1 MFQEVDLSQVKGGK
15 GNASFTE
22 QTAYTD
28 YTKKWEDTSTSVDS
42 DSSDSNYEV
51 PQDLLTEI
59 MQDFVCAGEVCG
71 AKCCTNILLLSDK
84 EIAKIRNYV
93 NRNNIP
99 LNNPYSIFNQEY
111 VDKCPFVDPETFKCR
126 IYPVRGE
133 VCKSFT
139 CNTYLKKKPNIP
151 NYRNKKVV
159 DMLATFG
166 GKDVYYPCKPDLKQ
180 QEEIFKA
187 KKKMVYKER

>member
-1 MFQEVDLSQVKGGK
+1 MFKEADLSKVEGGE
-15 GNASFTE
+15 GNTL
-22 QTAYTD
+22 TD
-28 YTKKWEDTSTSVDS
+28 YTQSEQDKKESGGI
-42 DSSDSNYEV
+42 EV
-51 PQDLLTEI
+51 TQDMIEQI
-59 MQDFVCAGEVCG
+59 MQDFVCNGSICG

-84 EIAKIRNYV
+84 EIARIRNYV
-93 NRNNIP
+93 SRNNIP

-111 VDKCPFVDPETFKCR
+111 VDKCPFVDPNTFKCR

-139 CNTYLKKKPNIP
+139 CNTYLKKKPAIP
-151 NYRNKKVV
+151 NYRQLHVT

-166 GKDVYYPCKPDLKQ
+166 GKDVYYPCKPDLKE
-180 QEEIFKA
+180 QEKRFKE

>member
-1 MFQEVDLSQVKGGK
+1 MFKETDLSKVKGGE
-15 GNASFTE
+15 GNVSFSE
-22 QTAYTD
+22 QTTCMD
-28 YTKKWEDTSTSVDS
+28 YTQKWEEASTTTSK
-42 DSSDSNYEV
+42 DSSGGIEIT
-51 PQDLLTEI
+51 QDMIEQI
-59 MQDFVCAGEVCG
+59 MQDFVCDGSVCG

-84 EIAKIRNYV
+84 EIARIRNYV
-93 NRNNIP
+93 SRNNIP
-99 LNNPYSIFNQEY
+99 LNNPYSIFSQEY
-111 VDKCPFVDPETFKCR
+111 IDKCPFVDPNTFKCR

-166 GKDVYYPCKPDLKQ
+166 GKDVYYPCKPDLKE
-180 QEEIFKA
+180 QEKLFKE

>member
-1 MFQEVDLSQVKGGK
+1 MYQEADLSKVESGE
-15 GNASFTE
+15 GNSILE
-22 QTAYTD
+22 
-28 YTKKWEDTSTSVDS
+28 STSKDS
-42 DSSDSNYEV
+42 KDSNYEV
-51 PQDLLTEI
+51 SQEMLEEI
-59 MQDFVCAGEVCG
+59 MQDFVCDGNICR

-84 EIAKIRNYV
+84 EIARIRNYV
-93 NRNNIP
+93 NKNNIS
-99 LNNPYSIFNQEY
+99 LNNPYSIFSQEY

-133 VCKSFT
+133 VCKAFT

-159 DMLATFG
+159 DMLDTFG

-187 KKKMVYKER
+187 KKKMVYKEK